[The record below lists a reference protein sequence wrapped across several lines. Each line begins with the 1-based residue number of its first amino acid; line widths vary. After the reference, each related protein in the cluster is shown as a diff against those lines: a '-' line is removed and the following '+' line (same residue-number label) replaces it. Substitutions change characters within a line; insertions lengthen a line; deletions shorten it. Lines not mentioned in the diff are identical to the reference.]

1 MSENLASLKELL
13 SLDGKVALVTG
24 ASRGIGRAIAKYLAM
39 AGATV
44 IVNYRS
50 SKEKA
55 EELKSEIESLGGKA
69 LIFKCDVSNPDEVNS
84 LREGISRS
92 GLGKVTIV
100 VNNAG
105 ITRDKL
111 LKSMTL
117 EDWDIVLN
125 TNLRSVFLVTK
136 AFLPDMILSRWGRII
151 NVSSIVGLI
160 GSAGQANYA
169 ASKAGI
175 IGFTKS
181 IAKEYARFGITANVV
196 APGYIETDMTADL
209 PEKVKK
215 GYISM
220 IPVGRAGTPE
230 EVAAAVLCLAS
241 PMASYVNGEVLNVNG
256 GMY

>member
-1 MSENLASLKELL
+1 MSENASLKELL

-44 IVNYRS
+44 IINYRS

-55 EELKSEIESLGGKA
+55 EELKSEIESFGGKA

-84 LREGISRS
+84 LREEISRS

-215 GYISM
+215 GYLSM
-220 IPVGRAGTPE
+220 IPVGRAGAPE
-230 EVAAAVLCLAS
+230 EVAAVVLFLAS
-241 PMASYVNGEVLNVNG
+241 PMSSYVNGEVLNVNG

>member
-230 EVAAAVLCLAS
+230 EVAAAVLFLAS